1 MIRVG
6 EDESVKNQ
14 FSDKPKR
21 TRSDSK
27 PNLHLVKAVNPFL
40 SELKVDVVRR
50 EGGYERTSDGD
61 FRKSTFFTE
70 KDTRVY
76 LYANPVNRAK
86 VLGLNASGMRLFV
99 WMLYTLER
107 GMDCWWLNVKRFM
120 KEADVSLNT
129 VKAGVSD
136 LISRNIIAKTDIK
149 DVYFIDPSV
158 VYLGNR
164 LTDFEDRVVV
174 VNGTVSLEKQDVLG
188 SSSSV
193 SLDYDMSD
201 DEFERKIND
210 VF

>member
-1 MIRVG
+1 MIGVG

-14 FSDKPKR
+14 FSDNLKR

-40 SELKVDVVRR
+40 STLRVDVVRR
-50 EGGYERTSDGD
+50 EGGYERTSGGD

-70 KDTRVY
+70 KDTRAY
-76 LYANPVNRAK
+76 LYTNPVNRSK

-99 WMLYTLER
+99 WMIYTLDR
-107 GMDCWWLNVKRFM
+107 GMDCWWLNIKRFM
-120 KEADVSLNT
+120 KEANVSLNT

-136 LISRNIIAKTDIK
+136 LISCGIISRTDIK
-149 DVYFIDPSV
+149 DVYFIDPSM

-164 LTDFEDRVVV
+164 LTDFEDMVFV

-188 SSSSV
+188 ASSSV
-193 SLDYDMSD
+193 FLDEDLSD
-201 DEFERKIND
+201 NDFESMIND